1 MPTNRLLV
9 KEQIATYVELLFE
22 GAKSE
27 GDPEYVLHVCGDAK
41 GMVKALRGNAELEG
55 ALKDPGYTP
64 EQKSQI
70 IKGVFGEVAEPVL
83 VNAVAVMAERGEMD
97 YLPRVAE
104 QLEDRIADELNLI
117 IVDVE
122 TAVELDD
129 DLRAAIKKK
138 AETEL
143 GKTAVLHERVDKS
156 ILGGIILST
165 KDEKLDMS
173 LLTRVEKTR
182 EALKH

>member
-9 KEQIATYVELLFE
+9 KEQIATYVNLLFE
-22 GAKSE
+22 GARNE
-27 GDPEYVLHVCGDAK
+27 GDPEYVLNMCGNAK
-41 GMVKALRGNAELEG
+41 GMVRALRGNAELEG

-64 EQKSQI
+64 EQKGKI
-70 IKGVFGEVAEPVL
+70 IHGVFDEVAEPIL
-83 VNAVAVMAERGEMD
+83 VNTVAVMAERGEID
-97 YLPRVAE
+97 YLPRITE
-104 QLEDRIADELNLI
+104 QLENRIADELNLI

-129 DLRAAIKKK
+129 HLREVIKKK

-143 GKTAVLHERVDKS
+143 GKKAVLNERVNKS
-156 ILGGIILST
+156 MLGGIILST
-165 KDEKLDMS
+165 KDERLDAS
-173 LLTRVEKTR
+173 IVTQVEKTR

>member
-1 MPTNRLLV
+1 MPTNRLIV
-9 KEQIATYVELLFE
+9 KEQIATYTQLLFE
-22 GAKSE
+22 GAQSE
-27 GDPEYVLHVCGDAK
+27 GDAEYVLHVCDEAK
-41 GMVKALRGNAELEG
+41 SMVKAIRGNADLEG

-64 EQKSQI
+64 EQKAQI
-70 IKGVFGEVAEPVL
+70 VRGVFAEAEPVL
-83 VNAVAVMAERGEMD
+83 VNAVAVMAERGEID
-97 YLPRVAE
+97 YLARVTE

-129 DLRAAIKKK
+129 DLRDLIKKK

-143 GKTAVLHERVDKS
+143 GKKAMLHERINKS
-156 ILGGIILST
+156 LLGGVILST
-165 KDEKLDMS
+165 KDERLDAS
-173 LLTRVEKTR
+173 LLTQVEKTR

>member
-1 MPTNRLLV
+1 MPTNRLVV
-9 KEQIATYVELLFE
+9 KEQIATYTSLLFE
-22 GAKSE
+22 AAKNDGGQEGVLEVCDQAKSI
-27 GDPEYVLHVCGDAK
+27 VA
-41 GMVKALRGNAELEG
+41 AIRGNADLES

-64 EQKSQI
+64 EQKAQI
-70 IKGVFGEVAEPVL
+70 VRGVFADAEPVL
-83 VNAVAVMAERGEMD
+83 VNTVAVMAERGEVD
-97 YLPRVAE
+97 YLPRVTA

-129 DLRAAIKKK
+129 HLRDLIKKK

-143 GKTAVLHERVDKS
+143 GKKAVLHERVNKS
-156 ILGGIILST
+156 LLGGIILST
-165 KDEKLDMS
+165 KDERLDAS
-173 LLTRVEKTR
+173 LVMQVEKTR